1 MSEVLPQFV
10 NEANEDDFL
19 SAIEKIM
26 ADGQIEGE
34 EIMSASRDLANNP
47 RAAASIRSQIQS
59 FLNAFQEDPT
69 MLSSIMAEE
78 QEELTKLKNTPAP
91 KRNVPRMGG
100 AANVAKAANA
110 SAIAR
115 RDEAIAKKE
124 GMIESMSALNKAL
137 GGAKG
142 VKSEKGPSA
151 PVGEPSAASAPASAP
166 ASESMKA
173 PEPEVDAEA
182 AEARGRML
190 DEMEPVVA
198 RDQKRKRRAERK
210 AAKAAEAAADEVDV
224 SGAAKAVPV
233 DDAQAMDLFK
243 TVHGG
248 DFDPK
253 SSMDKTK
260 LAQIKENLTKDEYKG
275 LTPNQFALRMYRE
288 AA

>member
-91 KRNVPRMGG
+91 KRNVPKMGG

-151 PVGEPSAASAPASAP
+151 PVGEPSAATAPATAP

-198 RDQKRKRRAERK
+198 RDQKRK
-210 AAKAAEAAADEVDV
+210 AAKAAEAAADEVDF

-260 LAQIKENLTKDEYKG
+260 LAKIKENLMKDDFKG
-275 LTPNQFALRMYRE
+275 LSPNQFALRMYRE
-288 AA
+288 EA